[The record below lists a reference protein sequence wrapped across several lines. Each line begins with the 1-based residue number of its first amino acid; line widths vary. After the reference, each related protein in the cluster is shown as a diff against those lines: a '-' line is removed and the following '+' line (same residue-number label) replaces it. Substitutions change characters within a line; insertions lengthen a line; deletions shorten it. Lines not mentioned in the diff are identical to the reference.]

1 MSSLITRLDLD
12 DRLTTDNVR
21 RYAIQC
27 SLATIVVLI
36 LLVALDAMTQTV
48 LIAAL
53 GATTFIAFA
62 APKSLVSSPR
72 CLIGGYLVGIL
83 AGSLM
88 STLSGSGGISDL
100 VMSHVSL
107 IVFGALATGI
117 AMFLMVITK
126 TEHPPAAALALG
138 LVMNEWNV
146 LTLLVIMVGVAV
158 LCICKRLV
166 LPHLMNLV

>member
-12 DRLTTDNVR
+12 DRLRTDKLR
-21 RYAIQC
+21 RYALQC
-27 SLATIVVLI
+27 SLATAVVLI

-62 APKSLVSSPR
+62 LPRSLVSSPR
-72 CLIGGYLVGIL
+72 CLIGGYLVGMF
-83 AGSLM
+83 AGTLM
-88 STLSGSGGISDL
+88 STLNASFGVADP
-100 VMSHVSL
+100 VMSNAGL

-117 AMFLMVITK
+117 AMFLMVVTK

-138 LVMNEWNV
+138 LVMNQWSG
-146 LTLLVIMVGVAV
+146 LTLVVIMVGVIV
-158 LCICKRLV
+158 LCLSKRVV
-166 LPHLMNLV
+166 LPHLMDLL

>member
-27 SLATIVVLI
+27 SLATVVVLI
-36 LLVALDAMTQTV
+36 LLVALDAVTQTV

-62 APKSLVSSPR
+62 VPRSLVSSPR
-72 CLIGGYLVGIL
+72 CLIGGYLVGIF
-83 AGSLM
+83 AGTLM
-88 STLSGSGGISDL
+88 SALNTSIGTSDI
-100 VMSHVSL
+100 VMAEVSM

-117 AMFLMVITK
+117 AMFLMVVTK

-138 LVMNEWNV
+138 LVLNEWTGI
-146 LTLLVIMVGVAV
+146 TLVVIMTGVVV
-158 LCICKRLV
+158 LWVCKRLV
-166 LPHLMNLV
+166 LPHLMDLL